1 MSEPIQVGRVI
12 YAPGYLGISGCGEI
26 DVTPGRVGT
35 LWMTP
40 PTTLKCNGVTYTMA
54 DVERILR
61 EHEER
66 KRGL

>member
-1 MSEPIQVGRVI
+1 
-12 YAPGYLGISGCGEI
+12 
-26 DVTPGRVGT
+26 
-35 LWMTP
+35 MTP